1 MGDGCL
7 QLQARAHGA
16 SVMPVHPA
24 VKMGWLL
31 LACVVGWLGITGSV
45 SCFCYLLALLPCWW

>member
-1 MGDGCL
+1 
-7 QLQARAHGA
+7 
-16 SVMPVHPA
+16 MPVHPA

-45 SCFCYLLALLPCWW
+45 VFVTCWLCCLAGGSFFLIVCVCV